1 MTQPTNN
8 FKQLNAGSIAINI
21 DTNDTTQSNSNLRI
35 YQTPVQHLPADLY
48 VPPQAFAIWLEQFA
62 GPLDFLLY
70 LCNMKKLVLIMLAIL
85 MLSACKT
92 TTKIV
97 EVPVEVVKKEYIY
110 DTKIDS
116 VYIRDSVDRW
126 QKGDTLYITKW
137 HTKFKYI
144 NKVDT
149 IVKTDSIPKIVPV
162 VKEVEVNHIYWW
174 QKTLMWVGGILST
187 CIIISLIHKLKK

>member
-1 MTQPTNN
+1 
-8 FKQLNAGSIAINI
+8 
-21 DTNDTTQSNSNLRI
+21 
-35 YQTPVQHLPADLY
+35 
-48 VPPQAFAIWLEQFA
+48 
-62 GPLDFLLY
+62 
-70 LCNMKKLVLIMLAIL
+70 MKKLVLIMLAIL
-85 MLSACKT
+85 MISACKT

-97 EVPVEVVKKEYIY
+97 EVPVEVVKKEYIH

-144 NKVDT
+144 NKIDT
-149 IVKTDSIPKIVPV
+149 IIKTDSIPKILSV

-174 QKTLMWVGGILST
+174 QKVLMWVGGILSI
-187 CIIISLIHKLKK
+187 CIIISLIRKLKKW

>member
-1 MTQPTNN
+1 
-8 FKQLNAGSIAINI
+8 
-21 DTNDTTQSNSNLRI
+21 
-35 YQTPVQHLPADLY
+35 
-48 VPPQAFAIWLEQFA
+48 
-62 GPLDFLLY
+62 
-70 LCNMKKLVLIMLAIL
+70 MKKLVFIMLAIL

-97 EVPVEVVKKEYIY
+97 EVPVEVVKKEYIH

-149 IVKTDSIPKIVPV
+149 IVKTDSIPKIVSV
-162 VKEVEVNHIYWW
+162 EKKVEVNHIYWY
-174 QKTLMWVGGILST
+174 QKLLMWLGGITIVLL
-187 CIIISLIHKLKK
+187 IIVITYRVKK

>member
-1 MTQPTNN
+1 
-8 FKQLNAGSIAINI
+8 
-21 DTNDTTQSNSNLRI
+21 
-35 YQTPVQHLPADLY
+35 
-48 VPPQAFAIWLEQFA
+48 
-62 GPLDFLLY
+62 
-70 LCNMKKLVLIMLAIL
+70 MLAIL

-97 EVPVEVVKKEYIY
+97 EVPVEVVKKEYIH

-116 VYIRDSVDRW
+116 IYIRDSVDRW

-174 QKTLMWVGGILST
+174 QKTLMWIGGILST

>member
-1 MTQPTNN
+1 
-8 FKQLNAGSIAINI
+8 
-21 DTNDTTQSNSNLRI
+21 
-35 YQTPVQHLPADLY
+35 
-48 VPPQAFAIWLEQFA
+48 
-62 GPLDFLLY
+62 
-70 LCNMKKLVLIMLAIL
+70 MKKLVFIMLAIL
-85 MLSACKT
+85 MLSACRT

-97 EVPVEVVKKEYIY
+97 EVPVEVIKKEYIH

-149 IVKTDSIPKIVPV
+149 IVKTDSIPKIVSV
-162 VKEVEVNHIYWW
+162 EKKVEVNHIYWW
-174 QKTLMWVGGILST
+174 QKLLMWLGGITIVLL
-187 CIIISLIHKLKK
+187 IIVITYRVKK

>member
-1 MTQPTNN
+1 
-8 FKQLNAGSIAINI
+8 
-21 DTNDTTQSNSNLRI
+21 
-35 YQTPVQHLPADLY
+35 
-48 VPPQAFAIWLEQFA
+48 
-62 GPLDFLLY
+62 
-70 LCNMKKLVLIMLAIL
+70 MKKLVFIMLAIL

-97 EVPVEVVKKEYIY
+97 EVPVEVVKKEYIH

-149 IVKTDSIPKIVPV
+149 IVKTDSIPKIVSV
-162 VKEVEVNHIYWW
+162 EKKVEVNHIYWW
-174 QKTLMWVGGILST
+174 QKLLMWLGGITIVLL
-187 CIIISLIHKLKK
+187 IIVITYRVKK

>member
-1 MTQPTNN
+1 
-8 FKQLNAGSIAINI
+8 
-21 DTNDTTQSNSNLRI
+21 
-35 YQTPVQHLPADLY
+35 
-48 VPPQAFAIWLEQFA
+48 
-62 GPLDFLLY
+62 
-70 LCNMKKLVLIMLAIL
+70 MKKLVLIVIAIL
-85 MLSACKT
+85 LFSACRTITKT
-92 TTKIV
+92 I
-97 EVPVEVVKKEYIY
+97 EVPVEIPIEVVKKEYIH

-116 VYIRDSVDRW
+116 IYIRDSIDRW

-174 QKTLMWVGGILST
+174 QKTLIYIGFLVVIILLS
-187 CIIISLIHKLKK
+187 IIGFKLYKLIRK

>member
-1 MTQPTNN
+1 
-8 FKQLNAGSIAINI
+8 
-21 DTNDTTQSNSNLRI
+21 
-35 YQTPVQHLPADLY
+35 
-48 VPPQAFAIWLEQFA
+48 
-62 GPLDFLLY
+62 
-70 LCNMKKLVLIMLAIL
+70 MKKLVFIMLAIL
-85 MLSACKT
+85 MLSACNT
-92 TTKIV
+92 TTRLV
-97 EVPVEVVKKEYIY
+97 EVHVEGVKKEYIY

-149 IVKTDSIPKIVPV
+149 IVKTDSIPKIVPI
-162 VKEVEVNHIYWW
+162 VKEVEVNHLYWW

>member
-1 MTQPTNN
+1 
-8 FKQLNAGSIAINI
+8 
-21 DTNDTTQSNSNLRI
+21 
-35 YQTPVQHLPADLY
+35 
-48 VPPQAFAIWLEQFA
+48 
-62 GPLDFLLY
+62 
-70 LCNMKKLVLIMLAIL
+70 MLAIL
-85 MLSACKT
+85 ILSACKT

-97 EVPVEVVKKEYIY
+97 EVPVEVVKKEYIH

-174 QKTLMWVGGILST
+174 QKILMWVGGILST

>member
-1 MTQPTNN
+1 
-8 FKQLNAGSIAINI
+8 
-21 DTNDTTQSNSNLRI
+21 
-35 YQTPVQHLPADLY
+35 
-48 VPPQAFAIWLEQFA
+48 
-62 GPLDFLLY
+62 
-70 LCNMKKLVLIMLAIL
+70 MKRLVFVILTIL
-85 MLSACKT
+85 MLSACRT
-92 TTKIV
+92 TTRIV
-97 EVPVEVVKKEYIY
+97 EVPVEVIKKEYIY

>member
-1 MTQPTNN
+1 
-8 FKQLNAGSIAINI
+8 
-21 DTNDTTQSNSNLRI
+21 
-35 YQTPVQHLPADLY
+35 
-48 VPPQAFAIWLEQFA
+48 
-62 GPLDFLLY
+62 
-70 LCNMKKLVLIMLAIL
+70 MKKLVFIMLAIL

-97 EVPVEVVKKEYIY
+97 EVPVEVIKKEYIH

-149 IVKTDSIPKIVPV
+149 IVKTDSIPKIIPV
-162 VKEVEVNHIYWW
+162 VKEVEVNHIYWY
-174 QKTLMWVGGILST
+174 QKLLMWLGGITIVLL
-187 CIIISLIHKLKK
+187 IIVITYKVKK